1 MEEEESKTNEIEN
14 DWKVMNNNF
23 FDNILK
29 IFTDE
34 KKIKINDKKIKKT
47 KKVKNQIY
55 LSLKENTKDQYNKIS
70 TSNDYIFYTNNIL
83 NCNSQIISK
92 DLSDLIGNYKTN
104 KSYENYSLINFIFS
118 NIQSLYLKSDYLEVY
133 LLYKILPYKNPKY
146 ISINLNIFE

>member
-133 LLYKILPYKNPKY
+133 LLYKILPYKNLKY
-146 ISINLNIFE
+146 ISIN